1 MSDRD
6 AGAPRVADVEESA
19 RARVAVVTG
28 AGRGIG
34 HAVALSLAKA
44 GWSVVVND
52 LGAGP
57 SGAGSDAGPA
67 ETTAREIRDAGGR
80 ALASTADISDW
91 TAAREMVHSA
101 VDEFGRLDGVVNCA
115 GILRDTIFHKMPEED
130 WDSVLRV
137 HLKGSFAVSRAAAEV
152 FRAQSAGAFVHMTST
167 AGLIGNLA
175 QANYSAAKS
184 GIVGLSRSIALDM
197 ARYHV
202 RSNAV
207 APFAWSRL
215 IGTLP
220 ENTPEEK
227 ARVARMRRMTPEQ
240 VAPLVAYL
248 LGDDAGHI
256 SGQVFVVRGNEVML
270 MSQPRP
276 IRTMARN
283 DGWTTEL
290 LAEHFGPA
298 IASSLVPL
306 ETSPQVF
313 SYDPV

>member
-1 MSDRD
+1 MTN
-6 AGAPRVADVEESA
+6 
-19 RARVAVVTG
+19 RVAVVTG

-34 HAVALSLAKA
+34 RAIALSLGRA

-57 SGAGSDAGPA
+57 AGTGTDAGPA
-67 ETTAREIRDAGGR
+67 DEVAREIRATGGK
-80 ALASTADISDW
+80 ALASSSDISDW
-91 TAAREMVHSA
+91 DATREMVRSA
-101 VDEFGRLDGVVNCA
+101 VEEFGRLDGVVNCA
-115 GILRDTIFHKMPEED
+115 GILRDTIFHKMPETD
-130 WDSVLRV
+130 WDSVLKV

-152 FRAQSAGAFVHMTST
+152 FREQSSGAFVHMTST

-202 RSNAV
+202 RSNAI

-220 ENTPEEK
+220 ENTPAEK
-227 ARVARMRRMTPEQ
+227 ARVARMKRMTPEQ
-240 VAPLVAYL
+240 IAPLVTYL
-248 LGDDAGHI
+248 LGDDSKDI

-276 IRTMARN
+276 IRAMARL

-298 IASSLVPL
+298 IRSSLVPL
-306 ETSPQVF
+306 ETSPQLF

>member
-1 MSDRD
+1 M
-6 AGAPRVADVEESA
+6 ADK
-19 RARVAVVTG
+19 VAVVTG

-34 HAVALSLAKA
+34 RAVALALADA
-44 GWSVVVND
+44 GWALVVND

-57 SGAGSDAGPA
+57 EGSGSDEGPA
-67 ETTAREIRDAGGR
+67 EEVVRLIGKDGGE
-80 ALASTADISDW
+80 AIASTADISDW
-91 TAAREMVHSA
+91 DAARGMIRSA
-101 VDEFGRLDGVVNCA
+101 VAEFGRLDGVVNCA
-115 GILRDTIFHKMPEED
+115 GILRDTIFHKMVEAD
-130 WDSVLRV
+130 WDSVLKV

-152 FRAQSAGAFVHMTST
+152 FREQGSGAFVHMTST

-175 QANYSAAKS
+175 QANYSAAKN

-202 RSNAV
+202 RSNAI

-220 ENTPEEK
+220 ENTPAER
-227 ARVARMRRMTPEQ
+227 ARVARMQRMTPEQ
-240 VAPLVAYL
+240 IAPLAVYL
-248 LGDDAGHI
+248 LGDEAADI

-276 IRTMARN
+276 LRTMAKL
-283 DGWTTEL
+283 DGWTTES
-290 LAEHFGPA
+290 LAGHFGPA
-298 IASSLVPL
+298 IRSSLVPL

>member
-1 MSDRD
+1 MTH
-6 AGAPRVADVEESA
+6 
-19 RARVAVVTG
+19 RVAVVTG

-34 HAVALSLAKA
+34 RAVALSLADA

-57 SGAGSDAGPA
+57 NGAGADDGPA
-67 ETTAREIRDAGGR
+67 EEVAREIQAAGGQ

-91 TAAREMVHSA
+91 DSSRKMIHSA
-101 VDEFGRLDGVVNCA
+101 VEEFGRLDGVVNCA
-115 GILRDTIFHKMPEED
+115 GILRDTIFHKMLEDD

-137 HLKGSFAVSRAAAEV
+137 HLKGSFSVSRAAAEV
-152 FRAQSAGAFVHMTST
+152 FREQRSGAFVHMTST

-175 QANYSAAKS
+175 QANYAAAKS
-184 GIVGLSRSIALDM
+184 GIVGLSRSIAIDM
-197 ARYHV
+197 ARYRV

-220 ENTPEEK
+220 EHTPEER
-227 ARVARMRRMTPEQ
+227 ARVARMKRMTPEQ
-240 VAPLVAYL
+240 VAPLVTYL
-248 LGDDAGHI
+248 LGEESQDV
-256 SGQVFVVRGNEVML
+256 SGQVFVVRGNELML

-283 DGWTTEL
+283 DGWTREL
-290 LAEHFGPA
+290 VAEHFGPA
-298 IASSLVPL
+298 IRSSLVPL
-306 ETSPQVF
+306 ETSPQLF

>member
-1 MSDRD
+1 MTERETE
-6 AGAPRVADVEESA
+6 G
-19 RARVAVVTG
+19 RVAVVTG

-34 HAVALSLAKA
+34 RAIAFALAAEGWAVVA
-44 GWSVVVND
+44 ND

-57 SGAGSDAGPA
+57 AGGGTDAGPA
-67 ETTAREIRDAGGR
+67 EEVAGKIRAEGGR
-80 ALASTADISDW
+80 ALASTADITDS
-91 TAAREMVHSA
+91 AAAAELVRSA
-101 VDEFGRLDGVVNCA
+101 VTEFGRLDGVVNCA
-115 GILRDTIFHKMPEED
+115 GILRDTIFHKMAEED
-130 WDSVLRV
+130 WDSVLTV
-137 HLKGSFAVSRAAAEV
+137 HLKGSFNVSRAAAEV
-152 FRAQSAGAFVHMTST
+152 FRNQSSGAFVHMTST

-202 RSNAV
+202 RSNAI

-215 IGTLP
+215 IDTLP

-227 ARVARMRRMTPEQ
+227 ARVARMKRMTPEQ
-240 VAPLVAYL
+240 IAPLVVYL
-248 LGDDAGHI
+248 LGDDAGEV

-276 IRTMARN
+276 LRTMARN
-283 DGWTTEL
+283 DGWTPQL
-290 LAEHFGPA
+290 LADHFGPA
-298 IASSLVPL
+298 VRSSLVPL